1 MIDWL
6 TLRAAIDAP
15 VDAGHV
21 ASFTPTGEI
30 EWLTPKRLNVEGSHS
45 ATVTVRRFPYDN
57 SLEISGNPAKFFQ
70 GHNLFGSDDLP
81 ALSLAFCTAVCHR
94 LGYRLTAPELE
105 ALHAGRITF
114 TRVDVTQSWDV
125 GNLPRALNVI
135 RALSASGVFAHR
147 GRGSMTQEG
156 TVYWRQKSRFLASKA
171 YSKGHEL
178 QAHKLPFDLAER
190 DRLTEFAAGLVR
202 FEFTLRSM
210 WLKRKSLHVCQNW
223 HTLGV
228 APEALHRELMADLSV
243 TDAEIPGEELEK
255 IPARLR
261 LVYDAWKAGKDLRRT
276 LSRATFYRYRR
287 QLLEH
292 GIDIAALQEPKQA
305 SNVVPLKVVIHAH
318 PVGVPSWAVGTP
330 LYFQPPK
337 LAA

>member
-1 MIDWL
+1 VIDWL
-6 TLRAAIDAP
+6 TLRASIDAP

-21 ASFTPTGEI
+21 ASFTADGDI
-30 EWLTPKRLNVEGSHS
+30 EWVTPKRLNVEGSHS

-81 ALSLAFCTAVCHR
+81 ALSLAFCTAVCAR

-114 TRVDVTQSWDV
+114 TRVDVTQSWNV
-125 GNLPRALNVI
+125 GSLPRALNVI
-135 RALSASGVFAHR
+135 RALADSGTFAHR

-178 QAHKLPFDLAER
+178 KAHKLPLDLADR
-190 DRLTEFAAGLVR
+190 DRLTEFASGLVR

-223 HTLGV
+223 PTLGV
-228 APEALHRELMADLSV
+228 APETLHSELMADLSV
-243 TDAEIPGEELEK
+243 TDAEIPGDELENL
-255 IPARLR
+255 PAALR
-261 LVYDAWKAGKDLRRT
+261 VIYAAWKAGTDLRRT
-276 LSRATFYRYRR
+276 LPRSTFYKRR
-287 QLLEH
+287 KQLLEY
-292 GIDIAALQEPKQA
+292 GIDLAALQPKKDG
-305 SNVVPLKVVIHAH
+305 SNVVPLKVVIHAQ
-318 PVGVPSWAVGTP
+318 PVSVPAWAIGTP